1 MRKTM
6 ASLVLQ
12 QYWIARIERW
22 PPQGHT
28 IGYCATDGIGFARIS
43 EWLLGVAVSTLLA
56 RTRLDRIAR
65 HLQMTDYLRVDGL
78 EKRFTSHGRAAF
90 KDITFSVSQGEFVA
104 LIGPSGCGKSTL
116 LHIMAGLSQPTAG
129 DVRLQG
135 EAIDEP
141 RPEMMFVFQ
150 QYTKSLF
157 PWKTVLQNV
166 LLGVKYRSGAAR
178 AALEKVCLEHLDL
191 VGLRHY
197 PHYYPY
203 QLSGGMQQR
212 VAIARALARRPKIL
226 LMDEPFSAL
235 DAMMRVELQD
245 LLLKLWADLGLTILF
260 VTHDLDEAL
269 YLAQRVIM
277 LSASPGTIA
286 EKVDVPLAYTRR
298 QIETRSDQIYLQLRE
313 RLYRNMVTQVMAGR
327 ADDP

>member
-1 MRKTM
+1 M
-6 ASLVLQ
+6 A
-12 QYWIARIERW
+12 
-22 PPQGHT
+22 
-28 IGYCATDGIGFARIS
+28 
-43 EWLLGVAVSTLLA
+43 
-56 RTRLDRIAR
+56 
-65 HLQMTDYLRVDGL
+65 DYLQVDRL
-78 EKRFTSHGRAAF
+78 EKRFSSHGRAAF
-90 KDITFSVSQGEFVA
+90 ENITFSVGEGEFVA

-116 LHIMAGLSQPTAG
+116 LHIMAGLSRPTSGA
-129 DVRLQG
+129 VRLAG
-135 EAIDEP
+135 EEIEAP

-150 QYTKSLF
+150 QYTKSIF
-157 PWKTVLQNV
+157 PWKTVLENV
-166 LLGVKYRSGAAR
+166 LLGVKYHSTLSRQ
-178 AALEKVCLEHLDL
+178 ALEKFCLEQLDL

-245 LLLKLWADLGLTILF
+245 LLLKLWNDLKLTIVF

-286 EKVDVPLAYTRR
+286 EEVAVPLAYPRRQVETRR
-298 QIETRSDQIYLQLRE
+298 EETYLALRE
-313 RLYRNMVTQVMAGR
+313 RLYRSMEAQVVAGR
-327 ADDP
+327 EDVV